1 MSDRA
6 DPVLNW
12 DIQEEH
18 LDEAAF
24 FWGQWERSLS
34 APDEVLPD
42 VAASEERLLARL
54 DALVL
59 GGPRVAERLLV
70 PALASDEP
78 ERLSSAAF
86 ALLFDPSSRRGSDA
100 VLNALGD
107 AAPGAR
113 AAILRALELLPTAS
127 LPTWVESLL
136 AQPEP
141 SLQALALDVL
151 GAHGL
156 SPGLE
161 LTGFLTEGE
170 PRVSAAALRAAV
182 RLRARLERKVL
193 QRFWSSSQSSVRD
206 AAIIAGLIQGQR
218 EAWMSC
224 RQVVEARGPD
234 LELPLLLLA
243 LGGDAGELAPLRG
256 LLDVTALRPHVL
268 WALGFS
274 GRVSA
279 AEACLA
285 YLGDEAVGH
294 LAAEAFCSIT
304 GLELSGRF
312 MAGAPF
318 PEDEEA
324 GSEAPSTPGSHP
336 VPGPG
341 LPLPDARAVQAWWGE
356 SRTRFNPETR
366 YLRGRPWS
374 PAVLLQGLWTEPMR
388 RRHSLA
394 LEVALRSQGA
404 FQARTRRFARHQ
416 LLVLETLRTTPPT
429 LSSGPLVRGLA

>member
-1 MSDRA
+1 MSDRS
-6 DPVLNW
+6 DPLLNW

-42 VAASEERLLARL
+42 VAVGEERLLARL

-59 GGPRVAERLLV
+59 GGPRVAERLLM

-86 ALLFDPSSRRGSDA
+86 TLLFDASSRRGSDA
-100 VLNALGD
+100 VLSALRD
-107 AAPGAR
+107 AAPDAC
-113 AAILRALELLPTAS
+113 AAILRALEVLPTAS
-127 LPTWVESLL
+127 LPAWVESLL

-151 GAHGL
+151 GAHSL

-161 LTGFLTEGE
+161 LTGFLSEE
-170 PRVSAAALRAAV
+170 DPRLSAAALRASV
-182 RLRARLERKVL
+182 RLRARLDRKVL
-193 QRFWSSSQSSVRD
+193 QRFWSSSESSVRD
-206 AAIIAGLIQGQR
+206 AAILAGLIQGQR

-312 MAGAPF
+312 LAGDPF
-318 PEDEEA
+318 LEDEEP
-324 GSEAPSTPGSHP
+324 GSEAPLGSHP
-336 VPGPG
+336 MPGPG
-341 LPLPDARAVQAWWGE
+341 LPLLDARLVRDWWVE

-388 RRHSLA
+388 RRHGLA
-394 LEVALRSQGA
+394 LEVALRSQGT

-416 LLVLETLRTTPPT
+416 LAVLETLRTTPPS
-429 LSSGPLVRGLA
+429 LSSGPFVRGLAS